1 MSTPIDY
8 TCRKF
13 RDHLGRRCRVQFI
26 TDEISYGIPTVE
38 NPTGQIIALVM
49 NFGAPD
55 HGIEFPVSRPHIRFN
70 DAEAFFDSDHLPYL
84 EPDLCDL
91 AVIQRQLTAASLA

>member
-1 MSTPIDY
+1 
-8 TCRKF
+8 
-13 RDHLGRRCRVQFI
+13 
-26 TDEISYGIPTVE
+26 
-38 NPTGQIIALVM
+38 M

-91 AVIQRQLTAASLA
+91 AVIHRQLIAAGLA